1 MASGINRTEEEGFG
15 SPFPLASISNFSML
29 EPVSRPAGMT
39 EERTRAVG
47 CSVSAGC
54 WS

>member
-15 SPFPLASISNFSML
+15 SPFLLASML

-39 EERTRAVG
+39 KERTRAVG